1 MLLTPLLRP
10 VLRLVLRPVLLL
22 AVTLAAAPV
31 LPQAVK
37 PTVEP
42 TAPGATAGAAWTPV
56 QAAVAAGPARA
67 ASAPSPARAAS
78 SPASRPSPADAPP
91 QAQRVEI
98 TGGRESDT
106 DARRRAT
113 ASKIIIGRE
122 EIDKFGDATL
132 GEVLRRLPGVTTP
145 GAPGRGGPPRLR
157 GLGSGFTQLLID
169 GQRVPPGFSL
179 ESLTPEQVERIEI
192 LRAPTAETGARAIA
206 GTINIITREGFK
218 VRLNDLRLGFGYENG
233 NFTPGLNWSHND
245 TSGPL
250 TYTLNAG
257 VFKPRRESNSATRT
271 VVDDAAT
278 GAVLEDRS
286 GGSHSVENRIGGN
299 LSGRLLWRLNER
311 GDSVSLMPSVF
322 HSEAHNDSDFSLIQ
336 TLRRD
341 APLIT
346 PRFYNTGTTV
356 VDSQFTNAR
365 LGLMWR
371 QRLGDVRL
379 ETNGTGGLWRSVND
393 TQRREFIG
401 GLPSRSF
408 SDLTNTRE
416 KSLNLTLKASG
427 LTGGSSGGSSGAA
440 GTGANPGAVSPAEH
454 SLVGGV
460 EVEAVNRDETRVSLP
475 DLAYFGDNLKAST
488 LRLAAYLQDEWQLNP
503 NWGVHAGL
511 RWEGITT
518 HGDTGQ
524 GDRPSN
530 RSSVWTPLLHA
541 VWKPDPKS
549 RDQVRMSLTRS
560 YRNPPLGALIARPT
574 INREFPICTQPDPN
588 LPACPTSAPNTE
600 AFPDSAGNAALKP
613 ELATGI
619 DLAIERYMEGG
630 GVLSANIFH
639 RNISN
644 VIRSQVSLEDVPW
657 SGPDRYV
664 RRQRNIGNATTSG
677 IELEAKFRLDQ
688 LIGDAPRVEMRSN
701 LSLYTSRV
709 QSVPGP
715 DNRLDQQAK
724 ASGNIG
730 ADYRLRGL
738 PFTLGGTFNWVPG
751 YTTRL
756 DVDQTTSVSTKRV
769 WDAFVLWTVNP
780 STGLRLTGTNLDPRE
795 YITTGVN
802 SAVNPLN
809 SGALE
814 RTTSQGF
821 NTNYVNWQLRLELK
835 L

>member
-1 MLLTPLLRP
+1 MGPGDSNRALTIGHMLTFK
-10 VLRLVLRPVLLL
+10 VLRRWVPGSWFGVL
-22 AVTLAAAPV
+22 ALAALPALSQPILSPV
-31 LPQAVK
+31 PP
-37 PTVEP
+37 PTSP
-42 TAPGATAGAAWTPV
+42 PAA
-56 QAAVAAGPARA
+56 ASAA
-67 ASAPSPARAAS
+67 ASAPTRQVPPPAR
-78 SPASRPSPADAPP
+78 PASAPAAGE
-91 QAQRVEI
+91 AQRVEI

-113 ASKIIIGRE
+113 ASKIVIGRE
-122 EIDKFGDATL
+122 EIDKFGDATV

-145 GAPGRGGPPRLR
+145 GAPGRGGPPRMR

-250 TYTLNAG
+250 TYTLNGG
-257 VFKPRRESNSATRT
+257 VFKPRRESNSATHT
-271 VVDDAAT
+271 VVDDPAT
-278 GAVLEDRS
+278 GTVLEDRS
-286 GGSHSVENRIGGN
+286 GLSHSVENRIGGN
-299 LSGRLLWRLNER
+299 LSARLLWRLNER
-311 GDSVSLMPSVF
+311 GDSLSLMPSVF
-322 HSEAHNDSDFSLIQ
+322 HSEAQSDSDFSLDQ
-336 TLRRD
+336 KTRR
-341 APLIT
+341 PIT
-346 PRFYNTGTTV
+346 PLFYNTGTTV

-379 ETNGTGGLWRSVND
+379 ETNGTGGLWRSVSD

-408 SDLTNTRE
+408 SDLANTRE

-427 LTGGSSGGSSGAA
+427 LAGGGGGGTTGTSGNP
-440 GTGANPGAVSPAEH
+440 GANPNAATPAEH

-460 EVEAVNRDETRVSLP
+460 EVEAVNRDETRVSQP
-475 DLAYFGDNLKAST
+475 DLADFGDNLQAST

-518 HGDTGQ
+518 RGDTGQ
-524 GDRPSN
+524 GERPTN

-549 RDQVRMSLTRS
+549 RDQVRLSLTRS

-574 INREFPICTQPDPN
+574 INREFPICTQSDPN

-600 AFPDSAGNAALKP
+600 AFPDSAGNSALKP

-619 DLAIERYMEGG
+619 DVAIERYMEGG
-630 GVLSANIFH
+630 GVLSANLFH

-688 LIGDAPRVEMRSN
+688 LISEAPRVEMRSN
-701 LSLYTSRV
+701 LSLFTSRV
-709 QSVPGP
+709 KSVPGP

-724 ASGNIG
+724 ATGNIG

-738 PFTLGGTFNWVPG
+738 PLTLGGTFNWVPG

-795 YITTGVN
+795 YITIGVN
-802 SAVNPLN
+802 SNANPLN
-809 SGALE
+809 GGMLE

>member
-1 MLLTPLLRP
+1 MLLFKTVRP
-10 VLRLVLRPVLLL
+10 WALMGV
-22 AVTLAAAPV
+22 ALAALPAVSQPLPAPAT
-31 LPQAVK
+31 PPTPAVAASA
-37 PTVEP
+37 PAGVAS
-42 TAPGATAGAAWTPV
+42 APGRAAS
-56 QAAVAAGPARA
+56 AAGPARA
-67 ASAPSPARAAS
+67 ASAAAARPNPAAA
-78 SPASRPSPADAPP
+78 APEAP
-91 QAQRVEI
+91 RGEN
-98 TGGRESDT
+98 TGGRESHP

-113 ASKIIIGRE
+113 ASKIVIGRE
-122 EIDKFGDATL
+122 EIDKFGDATV

-145 GAPGRGGPPRLR
+145 GAPGRGGPPRMR
-157 GLGSGFTQLLID
+157 GLGNGFTQLLID

-233 NFTPGLNWSHND
+233 QVSPGVNWSHND

-250 TYTLNAG
+250 TYTLNASI
-257 VFKPRRESNSATRT
+257 FKPHRESNSATHT
-271 VVDDAAT
+271 VVDDPVT
-278 GAVLEDRS
+278 GAALEDRS
-286 GGSHSVENRIGGN
+286 GRSHTLENRIGAN
-299 LSGRLLWRLNER
+299 LSGRLLLRLNEQ
-311 GDSVSLMPSVF
+311 GDSLSLMPSVF
-322 HSEAHNDSDFSLIQ
+322 HTESHSDSDFSLVQ
-336 TLRRD
+336 ATRRN
-341 APLIT
+341 IT
-346 PRFYNTGTTV
+346 PTFYDTGTTV
-356 VDSQFTNAR
+356 VDSQFTNGR

-393 TQRREFIG
+393 NQRREYIG
-401 GLPSRSF
+401 GLPSRSYT
-408 SDLTNTRE
+408 DLANTRE

-427 LTGGSSGGSSGAA
+427 LAGGGGAA
-440 GTGANPGAVSPAEH
+440 GATAGPKPAAAAPAEH
-454 SLVGGV
+454 SLVGGA
-460 EVEAVNRDETRVSLP
+460 EIEAVNRDETRVSVP
-475 DLAYFGDNLKAST
+475 DLADFGDNLKAST
-488 LRLAAYLQDEWQLNP
+488 LRLATYLQDEWQLNP

-518 HGDTGQ
+518 RGDTGQ
-524 GDRPSN
+524 GERPTN

-574 INREFPICTQPDPN
+574 INREYPICALPDPN
-588 LPACPTSAPNTE
+588 LPACPTNQPNTE
-600 AFPDSAGNAALKP
+600 TYPDSAGNPALKP
-613 ELATGI
+613 ELATGVDI
-619 DLAIERYMEGG
+619 AVERYLEGG
-630 GVLSANIFH
+630 GVLSANLFH
-639 RNISN
+639 RSITNL
-644 VIRSQVSLEDVPW
+644 IRSDVDLEPVVPW
-657 SGPDRYV
+657 STTPRWV

-688 LIGDAPRVEMRSN
+688 LISEAPRVEMRSN

-724 ASGNIG
+724 ATGNLG
-730 ADYRLRGL
+730 ADYRLRGV
-738 PFTLGGTFNWVPG
+738 PITLGGNLNWVPG

-769 WDAFVLWTVNP
+769 WDLYALWTLNP
-780 STGLRLTGTNLDPRE
+780 STGLRLLGSNLDPRD
-795 YITTGVN
+795 YVTTGVN
-802 SAVNPLN
+802 SAANPLAG
-809 SGALE
+809 GATE